1 MVIHVHGREW
11 KLREAILEQIFIKI
25 WSQTSKL
32 ASKPNIYTLQQPSYG
47 AITNSKHAHTTYSG
61 MSPSRA
67 MILCSTDQPENLVN
81 HSSRKA
87 GRGWGGSISSSSL
100 NVLPPFS
107 IYKELVLPYGFQKLD
122 RHNKTSNIKLLSLPI
137 ATSPSCEEV
146 GPPFPLLRSPTPLKS
161 VPQGLKPCSLCF
173 PQVSTIKF
181 LSALT
186 NPFL

>member
-1 MVIHVHGREW
+1 MKLLPREIIYNCGNTRTW
-11 KLREAILEQIFIKI
+11 QGMETM
-25 WSQTSKL
+25 WS
-32 ASKPNIYTLQQPSYG
+32 YTRTNFRKDVVAKYPSWPKFTH
-47 AITNSKHAHTTYSG
+47 ITAALLWSNHKFKHAHTTYSG

-122 RHNKTSNIKLLSLPI
+122 IHNKTSNIKLLSSPI
-137 ATSPSCEEV
+137 GIQV
-146 GPPFPLLRSPTPLKS
+146 LLVRRL
-161 VPQGLKPCSLCF
+161 
-173 PQVSTIKF
+173 
-181 LSALT
+181 ALHFHWYAH
-186 NPFL
+186 PHH